1 MKTLLKLCIIAAL
14 PLLIV
19 AYVAF
24 CLYMLVEHPV
34 ATIIVISVAV
44 FALYQLVIRSKVVD
58 NEYPELVEKYEKLER
73 RRRMR
78 EILKPMGRKSTAYPD
93 GKVVKYELITEK
105 ETKKDQ

>member
-1 MKTLLKLCIIAAL
+1 MKKNTIIAL
-14 PLLIV
+14 LLLIV

-34 ATIIVISVAV
+34 AAIIAISVAV
-44 FALYQLVIRSKVVD
+44 FALYQLVIRSKVDVD
-58 NEYPELVEKYEKLER
+58 NEYPELVEKFEKLER

-93 GKVVKYELITEK
+93 GKVDKYAGGEG
-105 ETKKDQ
+105 